1 MPTSAPSK
9 ISKAN
14 TTFALDLFKK
24 LSDADKTANIF
35 YSPFSISS
43 ALAMVMLGTG
53 GNTSTQMSEVLCFT
67 ETQKPKEL
75 GATSLQSPKQSQMQS
90 QMQTQMK
97 IQEQMQKISRLP
109 QYLRKMCPQPEK
121 DEDDVHAVFSKL
133 LSELIKDDAP
143 YALSLANR
151 LYGEQSYQ
159 FVERFLEETKTYYS
173 AELESVDFKAS
184 AEAVRVNINSWVE
197 GQTQGKIK
205 DVLAEGVVDNMTTLV
220 LVNAI
225 YFKGKWDKQFKE
237 GSTVD
242 APFKMNKNDSKSV
255 KMMQEKSTFLI
266 TSITEFNCQ
275 ILEMPYKGKDLSM
288 LIFLP
293 NEIEDETTGLEKLE
307 KELTYEK
314 FVEWTHSDMMSETE
328 VEVRLPRFKM
338 EESCDLKDILISMGM
353 VDAFDVRMSDFSGM
367 SPANDLVLSKVVH
380 KAFVEVNEE
389 GTEAAAATAGMLT
402 ERALLVPFTFIADHP
417 FLFFIRHNVTK
428 SVLFAGRYCSPE

>member
-1 MPTSAPSK
+1 METSAPSK

-43 ALAMVMLGTG
+43 ALAMVMLGTRCK
-53 GNTSTQMSEVLCFT
+53 TSAQMSEVLCFT

-75 GATSLQSPKQSQMQS
+75 GAETTSLQSPMQS
-90 QMQTQMK
+90 QMQMRMQ
-97 IQEQMQKISRLP
+97 IQEQMQKTSRLP
-109 QYLRKMCPQPEK
+109 QYLRKCLKPEK
-121 DEDDVHAVFSKL
+121 DEEEIHADFSKL

-159 FVERFLEETKTYYS
+159 FVERFLEETKKYYS

-205 DVLAEGVVDNMTTLV
+205 DVLAEGVVDNMTRLV

-225 YFKGKWDKQFKE
+225 YFKGKWDKQFKKD
-237 GSTVD
+237 STVD

-307 KELTYEK
+307 KELTYET
-314 FVEWTHSDMMSETE
+314 FVEWTRPDMMSETE

-367 SPANDLVLSKVVH
+367 SPANDLVVSKVIH

-389 GTEAAAATAGMLT
+389 GTEAAAATAVVLT
-402 ERALLVPFTFIADHP
+402 ERALLVPVTFIADHP